1 MESGCALAQPPR
13 PHSPDQSI
21 LEAHSMTPVCPPTTV
36 NGNHDSPSQL
46 LMVCGSPSTQS
57 PFLIRGGR
65 WQPSVPPRAPRLPC
79 GPTVWGK
86 FHPSCENSLSVQWVR
101 AQAPFWG
108 CTPTYPGGAPIHLLQ
123 VLRLAGKPRQ
133 PLDVPLGSGQGV
145 GSPGEGVGA
154 WQKSGKD

>member
-1 MESGCALAQPPR
+1 
-13 PHSPDQSI
+13 
-21 LEAHSMTPVCPPTTV
+21 MTPVCSTTIV
-36 NGNHDSPSQL
+36 NGNRDSPSQL

-86 FHPSCENSLSVQWVR
+86 FHLPVKTESFCPVGPGTSAFL
-101 AQAPFWG
+101 G
-108 CTPTYPGGAPIHLLQ
+108 CMPTYPGGAPIHLLQ

-133 PLDVPLGSGQGV
+133 PLDVPLGSG
-145 GSPGEGVGA
+145 
-154 WQKSGKD
+154 